1 MLSTALLLLLATTPA
16 ETPSLREALQARI
29 SRVKGAHVAVFYQ
42 RRDEPQDVL
51 ELEADRVFHAAS
63 TMKVAVML
71 EFFRRVDAGELAPTQ
86 SQTLVNQFTSIVDGS
101 PFAVDPKDDE
111 DSALYERLGQPV
123 PMRELVERMI
133 TRSSNLATNTV
144 IARVDAKRV
153 TKTLR
158 SLGARR
164 MTVLRGVEDGKAY
177 AKGLNNTTT
186 AGDLALLLTA
196 IERGRA
202 ASASST
208 RAMLDILRAQEL
220 NGEIPAGLPEGTP
233 VAHKTGQISGVLHD
247 AALVYP
253 PGRSPYV
260 LVVLTS
266 GIPEETVARALIVD
280 VSRCVYTHATRSG
293 LATSPPANPT
303 R

>member
-1 MLSTALLLLLATTPA
+1 MLFRSAAPTQALRTD
-16 ETPSLREALQARI
+16 LQARI
-29 SRVKGAHVAVFYQ
+29 AQVEGASVAVVY
-42 RRDEPQDVL
+42 RDLGKSGSAVTLD
-51 ELEADRVFHAAS
+51 ADRVFHAAS

-71 EFFRRVDAGELAPTQ
+71 EYFRQVDAGELAPAQ
-86 SQTLVNQFTSIVDGS
+86 SQTLTNQFTSIVEGS

-111 DSALYERLGQPV
+111 DPSLYERLGQTV
-123 PMRELVERMI
+123 PLRELVERMV

-153 TKTLR
+153 TRTLR
-158 SLGARR
+158 ALGAQR

-186 AGDLALLLTA
+186 AGDLARVLTA
-196 IERGRA
+196 LERGRA

-220 NGEIPAGLPEGTP
+220 NGEIPAGLPAGTP

-253 PGRSPYV
+253 PGRAPYV

-266 GIPEETVARALIVD
+266 SIPDETVARSLIVD
-280 VSRCVYTHATRSG
+280 VSRRVYTHVIA
-293 LATSPPANPT
+293 P
-303 R
+303 